1 MFFSYCTVSLIS
13 FAYYLL
19 LQSILFQFKMKS
31 EIRAKRSLFS
41 IKQNEIL
48 IRLIVLSSYDIDF
61 NDFKRMIEQ
70 DVNHLVKSDNTDFY

>member
-1 MFFSYCTVSLIS
+1 
-13 FAYYLL
+13 
-19 LQSILFQFKMKS
+19 MKS